1 MPATPLSS
9 PARQS
14 APLVIALLLAPLA
27 ACGPEPAA
35 PAPAAATTAG
45 PASPARGTVLATRP
59 AVLRGEGGTAVEIT
73 VRGETGTELQV
84 IQADAGGLKA
94 GDRVTVLPGSPTRLS
109 RAAP

>member
-1 MPATPLSS
+1 MLAPAHASS
-9 PARQS
+9 PAHRI
-14 APLVIALLLAPLA
+14 APLALLLLAPLT

-35 PAPAAATTAG
+35 PPPPAAPSAG
-45 PASPARGTVLATRP
+45 GASPTRGTILATRP
-59 AVLRGEGGTAVEIT
+59 VVLREGGGTAVEIT

-109 RAAP
+109 RAP